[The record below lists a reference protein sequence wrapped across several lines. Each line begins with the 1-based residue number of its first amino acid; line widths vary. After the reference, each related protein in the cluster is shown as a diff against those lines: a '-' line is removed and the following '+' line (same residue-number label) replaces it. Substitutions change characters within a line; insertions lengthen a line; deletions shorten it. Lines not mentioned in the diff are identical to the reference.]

1 MIADGDS
8 TYFLRPLEYHF
19 VIFHTLSSLER
30 ESHPSLR
37 LNHHYV
43 PTTLWTWHISALGK
57 HSLNN
62 PCFLPL
68 CPPVLQRQNTSQR
81 TRSVCELLSLLSS
94 FLKFGLFNSN
104 CWSFFFF
111 FFLNDWV
118 FQSFPQTRSMANFLS
133 ASTRWLCMY
142 ICKYPVIAGLEHFV
156 LQFTFLKFI
165 VFLQLLFIIP
175 RLSVANSAI
184 YFTVSAS
191 SEGHISFCPQLSAL
205 PWAYA
210 GGGGLPSL

>member
-19 VIFHTLSSLER
+19 AIFHTLSSLER

-111 FFLNDWV
+111 SWMIGYSNLSLEQGQWQTFWV
-118 FQSFPQTRSMANFLS
+118 LPAGDCACIYANIQSLQAWSILYSSLLS
-133 ASTRWLCMY
+133 
-142 ICKYPVIAGLEHFV
+142 
-156 LQFTFLKFI
+156 
-165 VFLQLLFIIP
+165 
-175 RLSVANSAI
+175 
-184 YFTVSAS
+184 
-191 SEGHISFCPQLSAL
+191 
-205 PWAYA
+205 
-210 GGGGLPSL
+210 

>member
-1 MIADGDS
+1 MFPPHSEHGIFQLSVNTVS
-8 TYFLRPLEYHF
+8 TTHASCP
-19 VIFHTLSSLER
+19 
-30 ESHPSLR
+30 
-37 LNHHYV
+37 
-43 PTTLWTWHISALGK
+43 SALQSSKGK
-57 HSLNN
+57 TPLREQEAFANYY
-62 PCFLPL
+62 PCW
-68 CPPVLQRQNTSQR
+68 VLFWNLVYLTQTA
-81 TRSVCELLSLLSS
+81 
-94 FLKFGLFNSN
+94 GP
-104 CWSFFFF
+104 FF

-118 FQSFPQTRSMANFLS
+118 FQSFPRTRSMANFLS

-184 YFTVSAS
+184 YFTVSTS
-191 SEGHISFCPQLSAL
+191 SKGHISFCPQLSAL